1 MQYLRDFAIIRFSE
15 LYWLTNLS
23 LHKLSHHLSNKIKSN
38 ELLISIQIFFFLGG
52 VVTKINSHKNSYP
65 KGTSIKLQYLK
76 LDWKQYLISK
86 VWKVVMRMLR
96 KIRCQKPFIK
106 LYSAIIENEIRNAKK
121 RDNSQINVFTDA
133 WLYCAWCFE
142 MLNCVYNVM
151 GGSIDMLK

>member
-1 MQYLRDFAIIRFSE
+1 MQYLRDFVIIRFSE

-23 LHKLSHHLSNKIKSN
+23 QHELSHHLSNKIKSN
-38 ELLISIQIFFFLGG
+38 ELLISIQIFFKGG
-52 VVTKINSHKNSYP
+52 LTKINSHKNSHP

-151 GGSIDMLK
+151 GGSIDMLN